1 MPPPFATCGQPLRTQ
16 RPERI
21 RTVAQSWQREY
32 DGYLFDLDGTLVD
45 TAPDLAAALNYCMT
59 QLDLTPVDISLTR
72 HWVGHGA
79 RMLISQALNHHGI
92 SDEQTID
99 RMLPVFLDHYGEN
112 LAEHSEIYPGV
123 TATLAALQER
133 GARLAVVTNKMAKLS
148 EPLLEQIGLT
158 QYFDLIVCGDT
169 ASAPKPDPAPIFYC
183 LARLEL
189 TATQALFVGD
199 SNTDVL
205 AANGAGMP
213 VICVRDG
220 YNHGVDV
227 TTLAVD
233 GVIDRFNELLDS
245 PNQ

>member
-1 MPPPFATCGQPLRTQ
+1 MT
-16 RPERI
+16 
-21 RTVAQSWQREY
+21 QSWQREY

-45 TAPDLAAALNYCMT
+45 TAPDLAAALNYCLAQMN
-59 QLDLTPVDISLTR
+59 LAAVDISLTR

-79 RMLISQALNHHGI
+79 RMLITQALGHHGI
-92 SDEQTID
+92 SDEQTVD

-123 TATLAALQER
+123 TATLAALQAR
-133 GARLAVVTNKMAKLS
+133 GARLAVVTNKMARLS
-148 EPLLEQIGLT
+148 EPLLEQIGLA
-158 QYFDLIVCGDT
+158 QYFELIVCGDT
-169 ASAPKPDPAPIFYC
+169 ASAPKPDPAPVFYC
-183 LARLEL
+183 LERFEL
-189 TATQALFVGD
+189 TAGQALFVGD

-205 AANGAGMP
+205 AANAAGMP

-233 GVIDRFNELLDS
+233 GVIDRFDELLAS
-245 PNQ
+245 PDQ